1 MNKPTNQQTSRIL
14 FIRLYLARVT
24 HGIIGAVYNE
34 AKVMRVL
41 IISDIHAN
49 LAAFQ
54 AVLADT
60 QGQWD
65 TIWCLGDLVGYGPD
79 PNECVAL
86 LREQDHIS
94 LSGNHDWAV
103 LGKLDIQNFNRE
115 AQIAIRWTRQ
125 AISTETHEYLATL
138 PSSLAKPLFTL
149 AHASPR
155 QPVWEYILDPYTA
168 AINFEHFITPY
179 CLVGHT
185 HVPAIFVEMD
195 EEQVTMQ
202 KPENDV
208 ALKLNAQRLIINP
221 GSVGQPR
228 DSDPRAAYGLLDT
241 EAFTLVHKRVG
252 YPVEVTQEKM
262 REYGIP
268 SRLIKRLEYG
278 V

>member
-1 MNKPTNQQTSRIL
+1 
-14 FIRLYLARVT
+14 
-24 HGIIGAVYNE
+24 
-34 AKVMRVL
+34 MRVL

-54 AVLADT
+54 AVLADA

-65 TIWCLGDLVGYGPD
+65 VIWCLGDLVGYGPD

-86 LREQDHIS
+86 LREHEHIS

-125 AISTETHEYLATL
+125 AISSETHDYLSDL
-138 PSSLAKPLFTL
+138 PPSLVQPPFTL

-155 QPVWEYILDPYTA
+155 QPVWEYILDAYVA
-168 AINFEHFITPY
+168 AINFDHFETPY

-185 HVPAIFVEMD
+185 HVPVIFAEAED
-195 EEQVTMQ
+195 YHVTLQ
-202 KPENDV
+202 KPDYNV
-208 ALKLNAQRLIINP
+208 PRLLQTQRLIINP

-228 DSDPRAAYGLLDT
+228 DSDPRAAYSLLDT
-241 EAFTLVHKRVG
+241 EQNSWLHKRVE
-252 YPVEVTQEKM
+252 YPVAVTQQKM
-262 REYGIP
+262 REFGIP
-268 SRLIKRLEYG
+268 SRLIKRLEFG
-278 V
+278 L

>member
-1 MNKPTNQQTSRIL
+1 
-14 FIRLYLARVT
+14 
-24 HGIIGAVYNE
+24 
-34 AKVMRVL
+34 MRVL

-54 AVLADT
+54 AVLVDA

-65 TIWCLGDLVGYGPD
+65 VIWCLGDLVGYGPD

-86 LREQDHIS
+86 LREHEHIS

-125 AISTETHEYLATL
+125 AISSETHDYLSDL
-138 PSSLAKPLFTL
+138 PPSLVQPPFTL

-155 QPVWEYILDPYTA
+155 QPVWEYILDAYVA
-168 AINFEHFITPY
+168 AINFDHFETPY

-185 HVPAIFVEMD
+185 HVPVIFAEAED
-195 EEQVTMQ
+195 YHVTLQ
-202 KPENDV
+202 KPDYNV
-208 ALKLNAQRLIINP
+208 PRLLQTQRLIINP

-228 DSDPRAAYGLLDT
+228 DSDPRAAYSLLDT
-241 EAFTLVHKRVG
+241 EQNSWLHKRVE
-252 YPVEVTQEKM
+252 YPVAVTQQKM
-262 REYGIP
+262 REFGIP
-268 SRLIKRLEYG
+268 SRLIKRLEFG
-278 V
+278 L